1 MVRGGEVYGY
11 MMHADAGDDE
21 HKIVVVLENYYTVVA
36 FVLAMLEN
44 CPRLKNNK
52 NSRSKK

>member
-1 MVRGGEVYGY
+1 MVRGGEAHGY

-52 NSRSKK
+52 NSR